1 MNLYAYILP
10 AFTLFTLVCGII
22 KKVDLYE
29 GFAEGVK
36 QTITLLA
43 GIFPYVCA
51 VLVMTE
57 IVEKSGV
64 GKIITDALSPF
75 FSLLGIPKEL
85 TGLILLK
92 PFSGSGSLALLS
104 EVFQKYGADSYIA
117 RCAAC
122 IFGSSETTFYIS
134 AVYFSACKNKK
145 AGLSIIIS
153 LVSCFLSAI
162 LACLLCKI
170 M

>member
-10 AFTLFTLVCGII
+10 AFTLLTLVCGII

-43 GIFPYVCA
+43 GIFPYICA

-75 FSLLGIPKEL
+75 FLLLGIPK
-85 TGLILLK
+85 
-92 PFSGSGSLALLS
+92 
-104 EVFQKYGADSYIA
+104 
-117 RCAAC
+117 
-122 IFGSSETTFYIS
+122 
-134 AVYFSACKNKK
+134 
-145 AGLSIIIS
+145 
-153 LVSCFLSAI
+153 
-162 LACLLCKI
+162 
-170 M
+170 